1 MIHSLMRSRILVL
14 LNVPLITQLGKF
26 GMEIRLFQSVLLI
39 RIVQVVIMLMIM
51 FNYVLNLVLMGNLS
65 MVKTV

>member
-1 MIHSLMRSRILVL
+1 MRSRILVL

-39 RIVQVVIMLMIM
+39 QIVQVVIMLMIM

>member
-1 MIHSLMRSRILVL
+1 MRSRILVL

-26 GMEIRLFQSVLLI
+26 GMEIQPFQSVLLI
-39 RIVQVVIMLMIM
+39 QIVQVIIMLMIM
-51 FNYVLNLVLMGNLS
+51 FNYVLNLVLMGNSS